1 MLQHAWLSQHVRTW
15 KTCHAWRSG
24 SMCKAELHPNLSCKF
39 TNLPHAFIY
48 LVGLLGTV
56 LGKGIPTT
64 LSSWLPQ
71 KIDENLGLALTL
83 EKKNHRFQWHKTL
96 AVLQAVFV
104 GHSITGRGFPFSRCP
119 RLHVP
124 AVRTFH
130 QRTPRHCQSPTC
142 RTSFSKK
149 KQLINTWQ
157 QISWSWR
164 SINLKNT

>member
-24 SMCKAELHPNLSCKF
+24 SMCKAELHPNLSLKF
-39 TNLPHAFIY
+39 TNLPHGFIY

-71 KIDENLGLALTL
+71 KIDEKGSGA
-83 EKKNHRFQWHKTL
+83 EVGKK
-96 AVLQAVFV
+96 
-104 GHSITGRGFPFSRCP
+104 SPFSTAQKRWQFRGGTHFLGAPGCTSQQFV
-119 RLHVP
+119 LFTKGHLVI
-124 AVRTFH
+124 VRVQPGDEFA
-130 QRTPRHCQSPTC
+130 
-142 RTSFSKK
+142 K

-164 SINLKNT
+164 SINFKIPSKLRSTCSYWVL